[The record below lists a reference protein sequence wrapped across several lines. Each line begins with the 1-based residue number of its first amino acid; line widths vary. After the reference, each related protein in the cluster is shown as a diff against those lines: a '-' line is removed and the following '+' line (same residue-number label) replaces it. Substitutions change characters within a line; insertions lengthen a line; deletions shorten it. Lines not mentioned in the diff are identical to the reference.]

1 MAPFHLRVIDRRTF
15 LNRLKS
21 LALAAAHWLLL
32 LFRLTVIGAAL
43 YYSVEHS
50 DDAWCL
56 LINGSLFLLPFLLLL
71 GLTGRWVWSLSGA
84 AGLAL
89 FLYGMG
95 EIKFVYFYTRL
106 IVADFSFVLEP
117 ANWTIVRQYPR
128 IYTVLAGFSTGLLLL
143 IIDATLATPRR
154 PRLAGRYRIASLV
167 ATGVLVAT
175 LAGLR
180 HHHTWEVWLDD
191 ANCNTANKC
200 GVASRLLFS
209 LQIYEFEVPRHAG
222 DPTPFLNAEV
232 ALGELERPTPDRH
245 PDVVLWLHES
255 TFNPRQFKLPGARL
269 PPLPMFENSPQTRA
283 GGLLRTHTFGG
294 KTWLSEFSA
303 LSGLVPDDFGAH
315 RSRVFTTIGTKTN
328 TNLFRVLKA
337 QGYTTIVLM
346 PTFKRFYGAGRSYE
360 KMGADRILTL
370 RDFPEY
376 DKYPGD
382 EWDIAETP
390 RMAEAA
396 IKLIREHR
404 AGPDGAKPLFLYFLS
419 VKEHAPYS
427 AKTPIDYRLDKAPI
441 PKSLAAKLTDYVK
454 RLVTLDGAVQT
465 MNDYLFAAGAPPVVF
480 AWFGD
485 HQAYYE
491 ADSPPYRFDLPEP
504 KNITQFQLRTNYP
517 AAREATVPF
526 TDIAFLPSLLV
537 DYAGVDRDN
546 YFESL
551 SAMRRLCRGA
561 LDDCE
566 DKALLD
572 SYKARIFG
580 GEVGLFPVDD

>member
-1 MAPFHLRVIDRRTF
+1 MST
-15 LNRLKS
+15 LKS
-21 LALAAAHWLLL
+21 RATAVARVLLL
-32 LFRLTVIGAAL
+32 LLRLLAVVAAL
-43 YYSVEHS
+43 YISVQYS

-56 LINGSLFLLPFLLLL
+56 LINGCLFLLPFALLL

-84 AGLAL
+84 AAFAL
-89 FLYGMG
+89 FIYGMG
-95 EIKFVYFYTRL
+95 ELKFIYFYTRL
-106 IVADFSFVLEP
+106 IVADWSFVLEP

-128 IYTVLAGFSTGLLLL
+128 IYTALAGFSTGLLLL
-143 IIDATLATPRR
+143 IVDATLATPHR
-154 PRLAGRYRIASLV
+154 PRLAGRFRIASLV
-167 ATGVLVAT
+167 
-175 LAGLR
+175 LAGLLVGALATQR

-209 LQIYEFEVPRHAG
+209 LQIYEFEVPPHLG
-222 DPTPFLNAEV
+222 DPTPFLSAEV
-232 ALGELERPTPDRH
+232 ALGEQARPQLAQH

-255 TFNPRQFKLPGARL
+255 TFNPRQFQLPGAKL
-269 PPLPMFENSPQTRA
+269 PPLPMFEASPQTRA
-283 GGLLRTHTFGG
+283 MGLLRTHTFGG

-315 RSRVFTTIGTKTN
+315 RARVFTTIGTKTQ
-328 TNLFRVLKA
+328 TNLFRELKA

-346 PTFKRFYGAGRSYE
+346 PTFKRFYGAGRTYE
-360 KMGADRILTL
+360 QMGADRILTL

-376 DKYPGD
+376 DQYPGD

-419 VKEHAPYS
+419 VKEHAPYL
-427 AKTPIDYRLDKAPI
+427 ANTPIGYKLDKAPI
-441 PKSLAAKLTDYVK
+441 PKSLAAKLTDYVN
-454 RLVTLDGAVQT
+454 RLVTLDDAVQT
-465 MNDYLFAAGAPPVVF
+465 INDYLFAKDARPAVF
-480 AWFGD
+480 AYFGD

-491 ADSPPYRFDLPEP
+491 AESPPYRFKLPEP
-504 KNITQFQLRTNYP
+504 KHVTQFQLRTNFA
-517 AAREATVPF
+517 AAREPGMPLM
-526 TDIAFLPSLLV
+526 DIAFLPGLVV

-551 SAMRRLCRGA
+551 SAMRRLCKGA
-561 LDDCE
+561 LDDCA
-566 DKALLD
+566 DKTLLD

-580 GEVGLFPVDD
+580 REVGLFPFEE